1 MSRNRSVDW
10 VCFGDYFETAVKD
23 NVFLFI
29 KEVKQ
34 RGWWLQRECMEFNL
48 ISAKR
53 KETKQSK
60 IRASKD
66 WFALSVFA
74 ILKM

>member
-23 NVFLFI
+23 NVFLVI

-48 ISAKR
+48 ISAER

-60 IRASKD
+60 TRASKD
-66 WFALSVFA
+66 WFALSAFA
-74 ILKM
+74 VLKM

>member
-23 NVFLFI
+23 NVFLVI

-34 RGWWLQRECMEFNL
+34 RGW
-48 ISAKR
+48 
-53 KETKQSK
+53 
-60 IRASKD
+60 
-66 WFALSVFA
+66 
-74 ILKM
+74 